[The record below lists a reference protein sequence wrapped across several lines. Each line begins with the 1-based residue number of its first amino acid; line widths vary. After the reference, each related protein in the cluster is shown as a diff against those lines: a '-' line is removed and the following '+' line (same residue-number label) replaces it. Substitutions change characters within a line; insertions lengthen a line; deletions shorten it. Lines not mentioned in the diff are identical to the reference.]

1 MALILTRRMGEM
13 IRIGTD
19 IEVTV
24 VGVRGQQVR
33 LGIKAPPHVPV
44 DREEIYEKK
53 LADGTLRVT
62 HG

>member
-1 MALILTRRMGEM
+1 MGEM